1 MQPGTL
7 NLTIRQGDT
16 FTQVLTIANAA
27 TSDPTG
33 RTPGTPVD
41 LTGCEAEMRIIA
53 TYNTAPVYSLSSLTE
68 TTNGGLIALG
78 GTAGTVTITIPPADS
93 SSLNNGNYDLKIK
106 FTDGSISTFVA
117 GSVFFERGV
126 TQWR

>member
-7 NLTIRQGDT
+7 NLTVRQGDT

-41 LTGCEAEMRIIA
+41 LTGCEAEMTIVA
-53 TYNTAPVYSLSSLTE
+53 TYNTAPSYSLNSLTA
-68 TTNGGLIALG
+68 TTNGGMITLG
-78 GTAGTVTITIPPADS
+78 GAAGTVTITIPPADS
-93 SSLNNGNYDLKIK
+93 AALNNGSYDLKIK

-117 GSVFFERGV
+117 GGVFFERGV
-126 TQWR
+126 TQWT